1 MLMSND
7 EQRRSAPLLKAVGSD
22 HSNAVQVAE
31 AFALTLEQ
39 MRSVLSPILG
49 PQAVAALYRRCLH
62 LCAARDPCFES
73 LDGNQESAMNTLAFK
88 TMLAQKSSAEARRL
102 GDALVTT
109 FHTLL
114 ASLIGPALTE
124 QLVGECTAS
133 SMDRNDHQSTAK

>member
-1 MLMSND
+1 MPND

-22 HSNAVQVAE
+22 HSSAIQVAE

-39 MRSVLSPILG
+39 MRAVLTPILG

-62 LCAARDPCFES
+62 LCAATHPCFEA
-73 LDGNQESAMNTLAFK
+73 LYGNEETAMNTLAVK
-88 TMLAQKSSAEARRL
+88 TMLAQQSSAEARRR
-102 GDALVTT
+102 GDALVST

-124 QLVGECTAS
+124 QLVGDCTAS
-133 SMDRNDHQSTAK
+133 SMDRNDHQSSAK